1 MGQKGFK
8 EGDRQGSVAAWMGGL
23 GRERRRLL
31 PWLTPRSLVE
41 AMDGSAMGILKELL
55 FREDDFRLRKVFW

>member
-1 MGQKGFK
+1 
-8 EGDRQGSVAAWMGGL
+8 MGGL
-23 GRERRRLL
+23 GQERRRLL